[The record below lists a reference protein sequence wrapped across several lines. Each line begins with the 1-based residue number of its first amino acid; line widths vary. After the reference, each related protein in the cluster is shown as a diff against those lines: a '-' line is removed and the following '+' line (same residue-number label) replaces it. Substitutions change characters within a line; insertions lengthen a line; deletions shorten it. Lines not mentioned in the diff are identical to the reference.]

1 MAPRNRIVLVFDEHY
16 TSNGNAV
23 FAAAKHLIGQMG
35 AGTDY
40 QLFCRG
46 RYRGPRLASRSA
58 KIRIADPQFPPGRRR
73 EFVRR
78 ILGRLK
84 LADAPNRSLSNI
96 AVTDRKLVR
105 WLFQA
110 DRINA
115 VIVFTLDP
123 NYALQIA
130 RLAHIFSGPLTP
142 HLIAVTPETDVL
154 PETAQD
160 LSWLG
165 VRVLKDGNA
174 VAGRPRRLRK
184 ATPTRLM
191 QLAAA
196 RRGSGQESADTI
208 AARFDEARPLSFLD
222 PASYPYQL
230 VEPASTVF
238 WPTWIGQEQPLP
250 VRVRDIVLF
259 FRPDWVSCGSGT
271 LFQSLAAYFRKHDS
285 LLIDIGI
292 WPFVV
297 PFKPEEGARQVREQ
311 QRYIRSAAYFGLRRS
326 SSVFY
331 TVRQLPKLLAFPPWT
346 IVHQVLLQYALAAKP
361 SLLRQIVKHARITH
375 IYLNHYFTY
384 LFAEEFIANRKFF
397 LDTHDIQA
405 INFVHAAAR
414 NLISRRGEDFNLLLK
429 NEMDIAR
436 RAARIS
442 FVSKTEM
449 EMAATQL
456 PRERLD
462 FIIPLPE
469 IAPSPPKPLITPARL
484 LIIASR
490 NPLNEQSVTWFLNQ
504 VWPRILDGCAD
515 AAPGSD
521 PSASVQLEIC
531 GDINTLIKDP
541 RLPGVRFRGIVDDLG
556 VHYQQCDIVLLP
568 VIMGGGVAVKT
579 LEALLHERAV
589 VATRHALRG
598 LPEEIVDAV
607 GYVNEPD
614 AFANAVIELLRSA
627 TARDESIQRTRR
639 AVQLLREQR
648 FYERLSAAMVAVR
661 LDPSTQAIL
670 APHSEPVPGLNP
682 DLVHKP

>member
-1 MAPRNRIVLVFDEHY
+1 MAPRNHIVLVFDEHY
-16 TSNGNAV
+16 TNNGNVV
-23 FAAAKHLIGQMG
+23 FAAAKHLIGQME
-35 AGTDY
+35 ASTEY

-58 KIRIADPQFPPGRRR
+58 KISIADPQFPPGRRR
-73 EFVRR
+73 DFVRR

-110 DRINA
+110 DRITA
-115 VIVFTLDP
+115 VIVFTLDLD
-123 NYALQIA
+123 YALQIA

-142 HLIAVTPETDVL
+142 HLIAVTPESDVL

-191 QLAAA
+191 QLATA

-230 VEPASTVF
+230 IESASIIF
-238 WPTWIGQEQPLP
+238 WPTWIGQDQPLP
-250 VRVRDIVLF
+250 VRVRDIVLW

-292 WPFVV
+292 WPFAV
-297 PFKPEEGARQVREQ
+297 PFKSEEGARQVREQ
-311 QRYIRSAAYFGLRRS
+311 QRYIRSAAYIGLRRS

-331 TVRQLPKLLAFPPWT
+331 IVRQLPKLLAFPPWT
-346 IVHQVLLQYALAAKP
+346 IVHQMLLQYALAAKP
-361 SLLRQIVKHARITH
+361 RLLRQIVRHAKITH

-405 INFVHAAAR
+405 INFVHSASR

-429 NEMDIAR
+429 KEMDIVR

-442 FVSKTEM
+442 FVSKTEV

-469 IAPSPPKPLITPARL
+469 IVPSLPKLMIAPARL

-490 NPLNEQSVTWFLNQ
+490 NPTNEQSVTWFLNQ
-504 VWPRILDGCAD
+504 VWPRILDGCTD
-515 AAPGSD
+515 SAPGSD

-556 VHYQQCDIVLLP
+556 VHYQQCDVVLLP
-568 VIMGGGVAVKT
+568 AIMGGGVAVKT

-607 GYVNEPD
+607 GYVNEPE

-627 TARDESIQRTRR
+627 TARDESVQRTRR

-648 FYERLSAAMVAVR
+648 FNDRLSAALLAVR
-661 LDPSTQAIL
+661 LQPSTQAVL
-670 APHSEPVPGLNP
+670 TPLFEPVLGVEPSF
-682 DLVHKP
+682 VHKP